1 MTQPEQPQNLTPGR
15 EVIVV
20 LGVGRS
26 GTSLAMQA
34 LETLGVRVSENMI
47 PPNVSNPKGF
57 YEDADIV
64 AIHKHLLN
72 TLTPNPSM
80 PLREG
85 WLNTPEAKQ
94 ALAQL
99 KVLVETQVETEAAP
113 WAFKDPRTAT
123 FLPLWIRL
131 FNQLKIVPRFV
142 LAIRRPEA
150 IIESFAQQ
158 YGNDQVFAELV
169 FLLRTLDT
177 LYYTGGNC
185 HLLPYESWFSSPQQT
200 LQQLAD
206 FIFDQPTD
214 MSDKAAPVSAN
225 LNRSQNARVQVNN
238 PLVRELYEHLHAC
251 VQQPEQRD
259 ALMMRVQQQREIL
272 ASFKPWSTLSA
283 NQKQLNA
290 QYREQLSDATEHK
303 KQLTACQQQLKRQTA
318 ALKQYQL
325 AFGDIERLYQI
336 TE

>member
-64 AIHKHLLN
+64 EIHKHLLN

-85 WLNTPEAKQ
+85 WLNTPDAEQ
-94 ALAQL
+94 ALKKL
-99 KVLVETQVETEAAP
+99 KEIVETQLIAGEGP

-123 FLPLWIRL
+123 FLPLWIKL
-131 FNQLKIVPRFV
+131 FNQQKIVPRFV

-150 IIESFAQQ
+150 VIESFSQQ
-158 YGNDQVFAELV
+158 YGNDQKFAELM
-169 FLLRTLDT
+169 FLLRTLDA
-177 LYYTGGNC
+177 LYYTDGNC
-185 HLLPYESWFSSPQQT
+185 HLLEYEAWFNEPALVLQHLSDFAFDKTTNVEDKSP
-200 LQQLAD
+200 
-206 FIFDQPTD
+206 
-214 MSDKAAPVSAN
+214 PVYKQ
-225 LNRSQNARVQVNN
+225 LNRSDKSRVEVRNT
-238 PLVRELYEHLHAC
+238 LVRELFGKIADCLKSPSAQDELRVC
-251 VQQPEQRD
+251 VNK
-259 ALMMRVQQQREIL
+259 QREII
-272 ASFKPWSTLSA
+272 AGFRPWVNFSA
-283 NQKQLNA
+283 RNKDADAHYLKNIIEARDNNKKIIELNGELEA
-290 QYREQLSDATEHK
+290 KNRA
-303 KQLTACQQQLKRQTA
+303 
-318 ALKQYQL
+318 
-325 AFGDIERLYQI
+325 IEIYKNVFNDMEIIFILND
-336 TE
+336 